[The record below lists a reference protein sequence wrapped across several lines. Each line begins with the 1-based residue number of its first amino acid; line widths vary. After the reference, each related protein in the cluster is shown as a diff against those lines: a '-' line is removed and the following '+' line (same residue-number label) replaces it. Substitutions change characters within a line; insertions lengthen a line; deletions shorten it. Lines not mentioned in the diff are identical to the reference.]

1 MNALTSSESTS
12 AASAPTKRARPSV
25 SPRGS
30 PFPLSQSQCHLIDRN
45 QRKKVS
51 TVMYA
56 KLFPQVP
63 ERANPWQRQALHC
76 VSRAPLTLLLLLPRR
91 GVRALALPRSARP
104 PSSGL
109 RRPLENDLMCALKR
123 TRRTRSRDWGAG
135 RSRWPLWLGVR
146 VRFGLAFEGRPR
158 VAQNAD
164 GSLTRDTLGRQGSSR
179 VAAPAV
185 TLQKSMVI
193 YSSYQIYC

>member
-1 MNALTSSESTS
+1 MAKASTALCIPLPSYPPPPPS
-12 AASAPTKRARPSV
+12 AACA
-25 SPRGS
+25 
-30 PFPLSQSQCHLIDRN
+30 
-45 QRKKVS
+45 
-51 TVMYA
+51 
-56 KLFPQVP
+56 
-63 ERANPWQRQALHC
+63 
-76 VSRAPLTLLLLLPRR
+76 LLPFR
-91 GVRALALPRSARP
+91 VPLVLRP
-104 PSSGL
+104 PAGL

>member
-45 QRKKVS
+45 QSKKVS

-76 VSRAPLTLLLLLPRR
+76 VSRSPLTLLLLLPRR
-91 GVRALALPRSARP
+91 ARSCPSVFRSSSVLRASPSVGERSHVRLKKNKENALSRLGGGQEQVASLA
-104 PSSGL
+104 
-109 RRPLENDLMCALKR
+109 
-123 TRRTRSRDWGAG
+123 RRTRPFRPCIRRTASRRAKC
-135 RSRWPLWLGVR
+135 RWLSHQR
-146 VRFGLAFEGRPR
+146 Y
-158 VAQNAD
+158 
-164 GSLTRDTLGRQGSSR
+164 TR
-179 VAAPAV
+179 
-185 TLQKSMVI
+185 
-193 YSSYQIYC
+193 

>member
-1 MNALTSSESTS
+1 MQNYSHRCQRGPILGKGKHCTV
-12 AASAPTKRARPSV
+12 RP
-25 SPRGS
+25 
-30 PFPLSQSQCHLIDRN
+30 
-45 QRKKVS
+45 
-51 TVMYA
+51 
-56 KLFPQVP
+56 
-63 ERANPWQRQALHC
+63 
-76 VSRAPLTLLLLLPRR
+76 APLLPSSSFR

-109 RRPLENDLMCALKR
+109 RSPLENDLMCALKR